1 MRINEVEMRSKQEVM
16 DIALDEYEAAHQE
29 AGMLWDNFDKET
41 DEEKK
46 EDLADIASQY
56 QAFYFLRN
64 ITKHEGLVT
73 QATHYAEQDPSFKA
87 QWEEMYDQGYDFS
100 DWNDDNE

>member
-1 MRINEVEMRSKQEVM
+1 MKINEVEMRTKQEVM
-16 DIALDEYEAAHQE
+16 DIAVGEYDAARDE
-29 AGMLWDNFDKET
+29 AGTLWDNYEQET

-64 ITKHEGLVT
+64 ISKHEGLVT
-73 QATHYAEQDPSFKA
+73 QAIYYAEQDPSFKA
-87 QWEEMYDQGYDFS
+87 QWDEMYDHGYDFS